1 MAYNFLPA
9 DREQLLLMPPS
20 VAEWL
25 PAGHF
30 AWFVVD
36 VVDALDLS
44 AFVAAYRSDGRG
56 GAAYD
61 PAVMLALLVYAY
73 AVGERSSRRIE
84 RRLVEDVAFRVVAAN
99 QRPDHATIARFR
111 AAHQAAIAALFG
123 QVLAVCGRAG
133 LLAADVV
140 AVDGT
145 KLAANASRQANR
157 TAQQLAEQILR
168 EAAAIDADEDR
179 HAAERSGD
187 GEPAEPVLAGR
198 GRARQQRLRE
208 ILSELE
214 TEAAQRSY
222 EAHLERRAQVQAE
235 TGRPLRGRRPSPTAT
250 THRSRRQANVTDS
263 DSRLLK
269 TRHGYVQGY
278 NAQAV
283 ANQAQ
288 VVLAAEVVND
298 ANDAA
303 SFAPMLTTAQSNLT
317 IAGHHA
323 PIGQALADAGYWTTE
338 NVNLPGID
346 VLVAPGRARNLPRIG
361 ETERERD
368 QILTMVENG
377 ELDKDAAAA
386 RLNMTRTRVN
396 QLLRKRRIGAPE
408 PLTATM
414 MARLGTPE
422 GKAAYKRRQA
432 IIEPVFGQ
440 IKHNRGIRDITRRG
454 LAAAD
459 SEWKLICATH
469 NLLKVFRA
477 QPA

>member
-1 MAYNFLPA
+1 MPYNFLPA
-9 DREQLLLMPPS
+9 DREQLMLMPPS

-25 PAGHF
+25 PEEHL

-36 VVDALDLS
+36 IVDELDIS
-44 AFVAAYRSDGRG
+44 AFLAAYRSDGRG
-56 GAAYD
+56 GSAYH
-61 PAVMLALLVYAY
+61 PAVMLALLVYGY

-133 LLAADVV
+133 LLSADVV

-145 KLAANASRQANR
+145 KLPANASRQANR

-168 EAAAIDADEDR
+168 EAAAVDAHEDR
-179 HAAERSGD
+179 QEAQRFGD
-187 GEPAEPVLAGR
+187 AEPAERLLPAR

-208 ILSELE
+208 ILGELE

-222 EAHLERRAQVQAE
+222 EAHLERRAQVRAQ
-235 TGRPLRGRRPSPTAT
+235 TGSPLRGRHPSPTAA
-250 THRSRRQANVTDS
+250 THRSRRQANLTDP

-269 TRHGYVQGY
+269 TKHGYVQGY

-283 ANQAQ
+283 ANEAQ
-288 VVLAAEVVND
+288 VVIAAEVVND

-303 SFAPMLTTAQSNLT
+303 SFAPMLTAAQSNLT
-317 IAGHHA
+317 TAGHHT
-323 PIGQALADAGYWTTE
+323 PIGQALADAGYWTTD

-346 VLVAPGRARNLPRIG
+346 VLIAPGRARNLARIG
-361 ETERERD
+361 ATERDRD

-377 ELDKDAAAA
+377 ELDKDDAAA

-408 PLTATM
+408 PLAATM
-414 MARLGTPE
+414 MARLDTPK

-440 IKHNRGIRDITRRG
+440 IKHNRGIRHITRRG

-477 QPA
+477 LPA